1 MIVEVKTPSE
11 ELEADRDYRSFL
23 SIEVNGS
30 ESFSVFDG
38 EPEDA
43 NLSRDFNAC
52 HSIVGLMELAYE
64 AGKRG
69 EEFITKET
77 EVQRGEDY

>member
-1 MIVEVKTPSE
+1 MIVEVKTPSD
-11 ELEADRDYRSFL
+11 ELETERDWRSFL
-23 SIEVNGS
+23 AIEVNG
-30 ESFSVFDG
+30 EEKFSVWDG

-43 NLSRDFNAC
+43 NLSRDFSAC

-77 EVQRGEDY
+77 EVQKGEDY